1 MFLFW
6 IGVRA
11 VHVLA
16 CACMRVRM
24 HVCLHAH
31 IRVRVARTSAHAG
44 QHSHTCAHT
53 HAYTHTARVDERM
66 ADLRRQEQELE
77 RDKEAR
83 LTALAEM
90 AGDLAARKTEEGR
103 RGAAQAAAVEEEIC
117 QARARRAAAAEELAS
132 AEAAASAAAAA
143 RSEDR
148 DMVQTEVDAVRESTV
163 RTQAETRRLSTK
175 QISLTD
181 EHQGVVRAR
190 REATARLEKEMQT
203 AAAAWPGETTALE
216 QAERDAEL
224 RLERLRAQILSLR
237 AAVQPHEAR
246 RGRLLDLL
254 RTGGNGAGSALQKP
268 GEDVRD
274 TGAKG
279 ADDGGGEDRA
289 EHGNSRKELSQ
300 EHSTK
305 QAVAQARLEALEQR
319 VAALQSESRTLP

>member
-1 MFLFW
+1 
-6 IGVRA
+6 
-11 VHVLA
+11 
-16 CACMRVRM
+16 
-24 HVCLHAH
+24 
-31 IRVRVARTSAHAG
+31 
-44 QHSHTCAHT
+44 
-53 HAYTHTARVDERM
+53 M

-289 EHGNSRKELSQ
+289 EHGNLRE

>member
-24 HVCLHAH
+24 HVCLHAQ
-31 IRVRVARTSAHAG
+31 IRVRVARTSAHAC

-53 HAYTHTARVDERM
+53 HAYAHTARVDERM

-77 RDKEAR
+77 RDREAH
-83 LTALAEM
+83 LAALAEM

-117 QARARRAAAAEELAS
+117 QARARRAAAEEELAS

-254 RTGGNGAGSALQKP
+254 RTGGNGAGSALRKP

-279 ADDGGGEDRA
+279 AGDGGGEDRA
-289 EHGNSRKELSQ
+289 EHGNSRK

>member
-24 HVCLHAH
+24 HVCLHAQ

-53 HAYTHTARVDERM
+53 HAYAHTARVDERM

-163 RTQAETRRLSTK
+163 RTQAETRRLSAK

-254 RTGGNGAGSALQKP
+254 RTGGNGAGSALRKP
-268 GEDVRD
+268 GEVFRD

-279 ADDGGGEDRA
+279 AGDGGGEDRA
-289 EHGNSRKELSQ
+289 EHGNLRE

>member
-53 HAYTHTARVDERM
+53 HAYAHTARVDERM

-163 RTQAETRRLSTK
+163 RTQAETRRLSAK

-279 ADDGGGEDRA
+279 AGDGGGEDRA
-289 EHGNSRKELSQ
+289 EHGNSRK

>member
-53 HAYTHTARVDERM
+53 HAYAHTARVDERM

-77 RDKEAR
+77 RDKEAH
-83 LTALAEM
+83 LAALAEM

-163 RTQAETRRLSTK
+163 RTQAETRRLSAK

-289 EHGNSRKELSQ
+289 EHGNSRKEL
-300 EHSTK
+300 
-305 QAVAQARLEALEQR
+305 
-319 VAALQSESRTLP
+319 

>member
-1 MFLFW
+1 
-6 IGVRA
+6 
-11 VHVLA
+11 
-16 CACMRVRM
+16 
-24 HVCLHAH
+24 
-31 IRVRVARTSAHAG
+31 
-44 QHSHTCAHT
+44 
-53 HAYTHTARVDERM
+53 M

-77 RDKEAR
+77 RDREAH
-83 LTALAEM
+83 LAALAEM

-117 QARARRAAAAEELAS
+117 QARARRAAAEEELAS

-181 EHQGVVRAR
+181 EHRGVVRAR
-190 REATARLEKEMQT
+190 REATARLENEMQT
-203 AAAAWPGETTALE
+203 ACAEAAAAWPGEATALQ
-216 QAERDAEL
+216 QAELDAEL

-246 RGRLLDLL
+246 RGRLLDLVHN
-254 RTGGNGAGSALQKP
+254 GINGAGSAWPRP

-274 TGAKG
+274 PGAKG
-279 ADDGGGEDRA
+279 AGIWGGEDRTG
-289 EHGNSRKELSQ
+289 HGDSREKHL
-300 EHSTK
+300 TK
-305 QAVAQARLEALEQR
+305 QAVAQAPQAS
-319 VAALQSESRTLP
+319 AA